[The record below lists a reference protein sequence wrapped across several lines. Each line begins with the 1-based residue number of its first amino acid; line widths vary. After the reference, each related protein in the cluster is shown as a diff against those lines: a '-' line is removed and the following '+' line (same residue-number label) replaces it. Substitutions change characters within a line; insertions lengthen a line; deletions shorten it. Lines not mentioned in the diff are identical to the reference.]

1 MAINKPLSHSCMR
14 ESGCCFSRMESIHRM
29 GCRFHQ
35 GYSLIDSDFSVVF
48 EVRIDMDGRIIRVK
62 FQLRDMQMSAG
73 KILCA
78 EPEAKA
84 IGTVL
89 ALIGE
94 ITATAAGERAL
105 EPDVGPPS
113 WQEYG
118 SEKSGGNHSHTSSFR
133 KTGQGPVLASIIS

>member
-94 ITATAAGERAL
+94 ITATAAGAGFGARCRTTVMAGVW
-105 EPDVGPPS
+105 VG
-113 WQEYG
+113 
-118 SEKSGGNHSHTSSFR
+118 KVR
-133 KTGQGPVLASIIS
+133 GQPLTHFIVP